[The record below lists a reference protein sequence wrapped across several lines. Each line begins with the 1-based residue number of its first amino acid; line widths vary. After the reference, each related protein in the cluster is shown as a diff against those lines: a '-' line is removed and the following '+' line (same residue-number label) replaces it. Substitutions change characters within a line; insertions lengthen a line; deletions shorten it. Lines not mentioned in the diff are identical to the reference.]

1 LSIREIISSIDFFSS
16 LNEEQIDLLSSI
28 SMIHSYP
35 KNYILHY
42 ERENNKNLL
51 FLVDGLAKAY
61 KIDKHQNEIFLYYI
75 HKNTLLSEISNLN
88 TKTLVSFS
96 NIEIIENSNILSIN
110 YQKFNEFFLK
120 KNILCLE
127 FTNEIIKHSYKLQNI
142 INKEFIFDSVAK
154 VSMMIAT
161 DLDIF
166 NKLKRQDI
174 SLILHIQPST
184 LSRVLNR
191 LKRNKIIDISHG
203 KITITDLVALEDIY
217 KGLV

>member
-1 LSIREIISSIDFFSS
+1 MSIREIISSIDFFSS